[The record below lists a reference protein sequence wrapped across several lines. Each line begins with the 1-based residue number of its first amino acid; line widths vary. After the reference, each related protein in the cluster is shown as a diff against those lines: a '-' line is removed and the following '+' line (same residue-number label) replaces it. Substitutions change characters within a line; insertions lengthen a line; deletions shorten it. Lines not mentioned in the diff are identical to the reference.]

1 MNFIIFIKYSNK
13 FIIMKKNKDK
23 SNDSIDN
30 YLIEIDV
37 DKLKSDRTARHVEQ
51 IRQIRKNREKNK

>member
-1 MNFIIFIKYSNK
+1 M
-13 FIIMKKNKDK
+13 IMKKNKNK
-23 SNDSIDN
+23 NKDSIDN